1 MLLHEVMDELSNFVC
16 LILLGRQTLVML
28 AGLLVLLHFTRL
40 DHHQF
45 LLTKIEANISVLA
58 KPE

>member
-1 MLLHEVMDELSNFVC
+1 
-16 LILLGRQTLVML
+16 ML
-28 AGLLVLLHFTRL
+28 AGVLVLLRFTRL

-58 KPE
+58 KRE